1 MVEEVSDEAEV
12 RQSSSSLLSA
22 AASFRR
28 PALTVAVLGAAAV
41 IVVVARH
48 TLAKSLHVLAAA
60 SPGWL
65 LLALAAEA
73 VSLTA
78 FGMSRTLL
86 LRVNGHRIGLGP
98 VMAITYAAHALGLSI
113 PFAGA
118 ELDVVYS
125 YRQFR
130 RAGLDA
136 ATTSWSMAVSWIC
149 STASLALL
157 LVAGAIAGSTS
168 AASAA
173 GYAGA
178 AVYLLPVVGVLLAL
192 RFDRMRALLR
202 SVLERLAALSK
213 RVFGKP
219 RGRRGRGRQ
228 VPRRGVEPAAV
239 AARLRAGVRPGA
251 RDTGPSTPARV
262 RARRAGD
269 DRGAHRLGAALVRRA
284 RGRGGVPV
292 HQLLARPARRLG
304 RVHRARAPAAKETG
318 PVIDATHRNTALLVA
333 GCFFMEMLDGTI
345 VITAAPQIGRSL
357 GAPPAAIGLVVTAY
371 LLTLATAIP
380 LSGWLTR
387 RLGNRVVFLT
397 AIALFTLA
405 SIGCAASVSLG
416 MLVGMRVLQGAG
428 GAMMVP
434 VGRTMVISRAA
445 KEDLLRV
452 TSYVV
457 WPGLLAPVIAPL
469 AGGLITTYASWHWM
483 FLINVPLG
491 VIAFCVAWRLVTDG
505 PDSAASGAPP
515 PLDWAG
521 VVLTCL
527 GLGGLTYGAHLVALP
542 APPALLTA
550 VFLTGSV
557 ALLTAAA
564 LHLRRTAFPLLN
576 LRTLGVPTF
585 RVTQA
590 GVIAYWLVCGAVP
603 FLLPLM
609 FQTQFGWSPVKSGAI
624 TAFVFAGNVAIKPA
638 TTPLINR
645 FGFRAVLLAAT
656 VGTTVAVA
664 VLGFTSAATPIA
676 VIAGLALISGV
687 TRSVGFTVYS
697 TVGLADMPPELMRDA
712 NTLAATS
719 TQLAGG
725 LAIAVATVALRIGGA
740 FGAGLTAY
748 TVAFCLLALI
758 AAGTAAEALRMD
770 RTAGD
775 AARRQRTPAPAAAT
789 RD

>member
-1 MVEEVSDEAEV
+1 
-12 RQSSSSLLSA
+12 
-22 AASFRR
+22 
-28 PALTVAVLGAAAV
+28 
-41 IVVVARH
+41 
-48 TLAKSLHVLAAA
+48 
-60 SPGWL
+60 
-65 LLALAAEA
+65 
-73 VSLTA
+73 
-78 FGMSRTLL
+78 
-86 LRVNGHRIGLGP
+86 
-98 VMAITYAAHALGLSI
+98 
-113 PFAGA
+113 
-118 ELDVVYS
+118 
-125 YRQFR
+125 
-130 RAGLDA
+130 
-136 ATTSWSMAVSWIC
+136 
-149 STASLALL
+149 
-157 LVAGAIAGSTS
+157 
-168 AASAA
+168 
-173 GYAGA
+173 
-178 AVYLLPVVGVLLAL
+178 
-192 RFDRMRALLR
+192 
-202 SVLERLAALSK
+202 
-213 RVFGKP
+213 
-219 RGRRGRGRQ
+219 
-228 VPRRGVEPAAV
+228 
-239 AARLRAGVRPGA
+239 
-251 RDTGPSTPARV
+251 
-262 RARRAGD
+262 
-269 DRGAHRLGAALVRRA
+269 
-284 RGRGGVPV
+284 
-292 HQLLARPARRLG
+292 
-304 RVHRARAPAAKETG
+304 
-318 PVIDATHRNTALLVA
+318 VIDATHRNTALLVA

-345 VITAAPQIGRSL
+345 VTTAAPQIGRSL
-357 GAPPAAIGLVVTAY
+357 GAPPTAIGLVVTAY
-371 LLTLATAIP
+371 LLTLAVLIP

-405 SIGCAASVSLG
+405 SIGCAASVNLG

-434 VGRTMVISRAA
+434 VGRTMVFSRAA

-491 VIAFCVAWRLVTDG
+491 VIAFFFAWRLVTDG
-505 PDSAASGAPP
+505 PAASGAPP

-527 GLGGLTYGAHLVALP
+527 GLGGLTYGAHLVTLP
-542 APPALLTA
+542 APPTVLTA
-550 VFLTGSV
+550 ALLTGSV
-557 ALLTAAA
+557 ALLTVAT

-585 RVTQA
+585 RMTQA

-624 TAFVFAGNVAIKPA
+624 TAFVFAGNVGIKPV

-645 FGFRAVLLAAT
+645 FGFRTVLFGAA

-687 TRSVGFTVYS
+687 TRSVGFTVYN
-697 TVGLADMPPELMRDA
+697 TVGLADMPSELMRDA

-719 TQLAGG
+719 MQLAAG
-725 LAIAVATVALRIGGA
+725 LSIAVATVALRIGGV
-740 FGAGLTAY
+740 FGTGLTAY

-758 AAGTAAEALRMD
+758 AAGTAAYALRLD

-775 AARRQRTPAPAAAT
+775 AARRRRTPAPAAAT